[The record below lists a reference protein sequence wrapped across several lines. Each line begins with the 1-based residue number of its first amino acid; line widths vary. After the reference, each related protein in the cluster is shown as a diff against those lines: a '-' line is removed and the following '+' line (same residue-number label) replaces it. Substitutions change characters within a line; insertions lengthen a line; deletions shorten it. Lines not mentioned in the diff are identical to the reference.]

1 MTSEARHNAARDAA
15 APPSAVDFRLLFES
29 APGLYLVVTPSFE
42 IIAVSDAYLR
52 ATMTQREQILGKH
65 IFEVFPDNPDDPDAN
80 GVRKLR
86 ESLESVV
93 QARRADTMAV
103 QKYDIRRP
111 ESQGS
116 EFEERYWSPVN
127 SPVFDANGEFVYIIH
142 RVEDVTEFIRT
153 KQAGDK
159 TTKDLLS
166 RSERMESEIFLRAQ
180 QLAEFNRQLT
190 AANRE
195 LALLYDRISLLMAQA
210 DDELRVGGGQ
220 EDPETSPAIS
230 LEEMLER
237 VGNLIKGHKHLEE
250 ELRQSQKMEAVGQL
264 AGGIAHDF
272 NNVLNVIIGYSKL
285 LLANFT
291 PGDQAYGRIEE
302 IRKAG
307 ERAATL
313 TQQLLAF
320 SRKQVLQ
327 PHVVN
332 LADTLHD
339 IDHML
344 RRMIGEHIEIAVTID
359 PHLAQV
365 KIDPIQV
372 QQLLM
377 NLVVNS
383 RDAMPQGGKLTFEL
397 MNQEMDE
404 SAGRLHNIPAGRYV
418 MLSVSDNGSGMTPE
432 VRRHVFEPFFS
443 TKEVGQ
449 GTGLGLATVYGIVRQ
464 SGGHIWLYS
473 EPGIGTTFKIF
484 FPRVDQPKDRGSSER
499 PKKIGRGDETILLV
513 EDDRS
518 LRTLAQQVLS
528 SAGYQ
533 VLTAE
538 HGNAALRAAEQYAG
552 PVHLLLTDVVMPK
565 MGGKEVAS
573 RLRAQRPQMKV
584 LFMSGYTGNALA
596 QQGTLDEL
604 DETVGFIQKPWTPEG
619 LCEKIRAVLSAPLP
633 VRRILVVDD
642 EPGMRK
648 WLVELLEGAGY
659 RVFTAG
665 NGREARSRV
674 EEHAVDLVITDLV
687 MPDEEG
693 IELIRTLRKAST
705 KLKIIAMTGADD
717 PNILRAAKILGA
729 QETLLKP
736 LTAETVLTCVGD
748 LATARPPVQE

>member
-1 MTSEARHNAARDAA
+1 MASEVRHKAASEAA
-15 APPSAVDFRLLFES
+15 APTSAVDFRLLFES
-29 APGLYLVVTPSFE
+29 APGLYLVLAPSFE
-42 IIAVSDAYLR
+42 IVAVSDAYLR
-52 ATMTQREQILGKH
+52 ATMTRREQILGKN
-65 IFEVFPDNPDDPDAN
+65 IFEVFPDNPDDPTAS
-80 GVRKLR
+80 GVRKLQ
-86 ESLESVV
+86 ESLESVLRT
-93 QARRADTMAV
+93 RRADTMAV
-103 QKYDIRRP
+103 QKYDVRRP

-127 SPVFDANGEFVYIIH
+127 SPVFDANGECIYIIH

-153 KQAGDK
+153 KQAGDE

-166 RSERMESEIFLRAQ
+166 RSERMESEIYLRAQ
-180 QLAEFNRQLT
+180 QLAESNRQLT

-195 LALLYDRISLLMAQA
+195 LALLYDRISHLMAQA
-210 DDELRVGGGQ
+210 DDELRVGGGR
-220 EDPETSPAIS
+220 EDPETSAPIS
-230 LEEMLER
+230 LEEMLAR
-237 VGNLIKGHKHLEE
+237 VGNLITGHKRLEE

-272 NNVLNVIIGYSKL
+272 NNVLNVIIGYSTL
-285 LLANFT
+285 LLANT
-291 PGDQAYGRIEE
+291 APGDVAYGRIEE
-302 IRKAG
+302 IRKSG

-313 TQQLLAF
+313 TQRLLAF

-327 PHVVN
+327 PRVVN
-332 LADTLHD
+332 LADTLRD
-339 IDHML
+339 IDRML
-344 RRMIGEHIEIAVTID
+344 RRMIGEHIEIAATID

-377 NLVVNS
+377 NLVVNA
-383 RDAMPQGGKLTFEL
+383 RDAMPQGGKLAFEL
-397 MNQEMDE
+397 KNQEMDE
-404 SAGRLHNIPAGRYV
+404 SAGHVHNIPAGRYV

-432 VRRHVFEPFFS
+432 VRRHVFEPFFT
-443 TKEVGQ
+443 TKEGGQ

-484 FPRVDQPKDRGSSER
+484 FPRVDDPRDRVAGELPR
-499 PKKIGRGDETILLV
+499 KIGRGSETILLV
-513 EDDRS
+513 EDDSS
-518 LRTLAQQVLS
+518 LRALAQQVLS
-528 SAGYQ
+528 SAGYR

-538 HGNAALRAAEQYAG
+538 DGNAALLAAEQYNG
-552 PVHLLLTDVVMPK
+552 TVHLLLTDVVMPR
-565 MGGKEVAS
+565 MGGKEIAS
-573 RLRAQRPQMKV
+573 RLTVPRPELKV

-596 QQGTLDEL
+596 QQGTLNEL

-619 LCEKIRAVLSAPLP
+619 LCEKIRAVLSAPSSI
-633 VRRILVVDD
+633 RGILVVDD

-648 WLVELLEGAGY
+648 WLVEILEGAGY

-674 EEHAVDLVITDLV
+674 KEHSVDLVITDLV

-705 KLKIIAMTGADD
+705 KLNIIAMTGADD
-717 PNILRAAKILGA
+717 PNILRTAKILGA
-729 QETLLKP
+729 QATLLKP
-736 LTAETVLTCVGD
+736 LRAETVLECVRN
-748 LATARPPVQE
+748 LATTRPPA

>member
-142 RVEDVTEFIRT
+142 RVEDVTDFIRT

-210 DDELRVGGGQ
+210 DDELRVGGGP

-237 VGNLIKGHKHLEE
+237 VGNLIKGHKRLEE

-285 LLANFT
+285 LLASSA
-291 PGDQAYGRIEE
+291 PGDPSYGRIEE

-327 PHVVN
+327 PRVVN
-332 LADTLHD
+332 LADTLRET
-339 IDHML
+339 DHML
-344 RRMIGEHIEIAVTID
+344 RRMIGEHIEIIATVD
-359 PHLAQV
+359 PNLAQV
-365 KIDPIQV
+365 KIDPGQM

-377 NLVVNS
+377 NLVVNA
-383 RDAMPQGGKLTFEL
+383 RDAMPRGGKLTLEL

-404 SAGRLHNIPAGRYV
+404 SASHLHNIPAGRYV

-432 VRRHVFEPFFS
+432 VRRHVFEPFFT

-484 FPRVDQPKDRGSSER
+484 FPRVDDPKDRTSSELPR
-499 PKKIGRGDETILLV
+499 KIGRGDETILIV
-513 EDDRS
+513 EDDPS
-518 LRTLAQQVLS
+518 LRVLAQEVLS
-528 SAGYQ
+528 SAGYHI
-533 VLTAE
+533 LTAE
-538 HGNAALRAAEQYAG
+538 DGDAALRASEQHKG
-552 PVHLLLTDVVMPK
+552 PVHLLLTDVVMPG
-565 MGGKEVAS
+565 MGGKEIAS
-573 RLRAQRPQMKV
+573 RLTVPRPEMKV

-596 QQGTLDEL
+596 QQGTL

-619 LCEKIRAVLSAPLP
+619 LCEKIRAVLSAPSSIQ
-633 VRRILVVDD
+633 RILVVDD
-642 EPGMRK
+642 EPGMRS
-648 WLVELLEGAGY
+648 WLVEILEGAGY

-665 NGREARSRV
+665 NGRQARSRV

-687 MPDEEG
+687 MPEEEG
-693 IELIRTLRKAST
+693 IEMIRTLRKASA
-705 KLKIIAMTGADD
+705 KLKIIAMTGSDSPD
-717 PNILRAAKILGA
+717 ILAAAKILGA
-729 QETLLKP
+729 QATLLKP
-736 LTAETVLTCVGD
+736 LAAETVLACVGK
-748 LATARPPVQE
+748 LATARPA

>member
-1 MTSEARHNAARDAA
+1 MTSEAAALPTAI
-15 APPSAVDFRLLFES
+15 DFRLLFES
-29 APGLYLVVTPSFE
+29 APGLYLVLTPSFK
-42 IIAVSDAYLR
+42 IVAASDAYLR
-52 ATMTQREQILGKH
+52 ATMTQREHLLGKH
-65 IFEVFPDNPDDPDAN
+65 IFEAFPDNPDDPAAS
-80 GVRKLR
+80 GVRKLH
-86 ESLESVV
+86 ESLESVLET
-93 QARRADTMAV
+93 RRADTMAV

-127 SPVFDANGEFVYIIH
+127 SPVFEANGELIYIIH
-142 RVEDVTEFIRT
+142 RVEDVTEFIRA
-153 KQAGDK
+153 KQVGDE

-166 RSERMESEIFLRAQ
+166 RSERMESEIYLRAQ
-180 QLAEFNRQLT
+180 QLAESNRQLT

-210 DDELRVGGGQ
+210 DDELRVGGGHD
-220 EDPETSPAIS
+220 DPEPPAPIG
-230 LEEMLER
+230 LEEMLTR
-237 VGNLIKGHKHLEE
+237 VGNLMTAHKRLEE
-250 ELRQSQKMEAVGQL
+250 ELRQAQKMEAVGQL

-285 LLANFT
+285 LLASSV
-291 PGDQAYGRIEE
+291 PGDPAYGRIEE

-327 PHVVN
+327 PRIVN
-332 LADTLHD
+332 LADTLRD
-339 IDHML
+339 TDHML
-344 RRMIGEHIEIAVTID
+344 RRMIGEHIEIAATVD

-365 KIDPIQV
+365 KIDPGQV

-377 NLVVNS
+377 NLVVNA
-383 RDAMPQGGKLTFEL
+383 RDAMPRGGKLTLEL

-404 SAGRLHNIPAGRYV
+404 SASHLHNIPAGRYV

-432 VRRHVFEPFFS
+432 VRRHVFEPFFT

-484 FPRVDQPKDRGSSER
+484 FPRVDDPKDRTSSELPR
-499 PKKIGRGDETILLV
+499 KIGRGDETILIV
-513 EDDRS
+513 EDDPS
-518 LRTLAQQVLS
+518 LRVLAQEVLS
-528 SAGYQ
+528 SAGYHI
-533 VLTAE
+533 LTAE
-538 HGNAALRAAEQYAG
+538 DGDAALRASEQHKG
-552 PVHLLLTDVVMPK
+552 PVHLLLTDVVMPG
-565 MGGKEVAS
+565 MGGKEIAS
-573 RLRAQRPQMKV
+573 RLTVPRPEMKV

-596 QQGTLDEL
+596 QQGTL

-619 LCEKIRAVLSAPLP
+619 LCEKIRAVLSAPSSIQ
-633 VRRILVVDD
+633 RILVVDD
-642 EPGMRK
+642 EPGMRS
-648 WLVELLEGAGY
+648 WLVEILEGAGY

-665 NGREARSRV
+665 NGRQARSRV

-687 MPDEEG
+687 MPEEEG
-693 IELIRTLRKAST
+693 IEMIRTLRKASA
-705 KLKIIAMTGADD
+705 KLKIIAMTGSDSPD
-717 PNILRAAKILGA
+717 ILAAAKILGA
-729 QETLLKP
+729 QATLLKP
-736 LTAETVLTCVGD
+736 LAAETVLACVGK
-748 LATARPPVQE
+748 LATARPA

>member
-1 MTSEARHNAARDAA
+1 MTPEARHNAAREAGA
-15 APPSAVDFRLLFES
+15 RPSAVDFRLLFES
-29 APGLYLVVTPSFE
+29 APGLYLVLTPNFE
-42 IIAVSDAYLR
+42 IIAVSEAYLR
-52 ATMTQREQILGKH
+52 ATMTRREQILGKH

-80 GVRKLR
+80 GVRKLG
-86 ESLESVV
+86 ESLETVV
-93 QARRADTMAV
+93 QSRRADTMAV

-127 SPVFDANGEFVYIIH
+127 SPVFDASGELVYIIH

-210 DDELRVGGGQ
+210 DDELRIGGGP

-237 VGNLIKGHKHLEE
+237 VGKLIKGHKRLEE

-285 LLANFT
+285 LLANLA

-332 LADTLHD
+332 LADILRD

-484 FPRVDQPKDRGSSER
+484 FPRVDQPKDRGSSEQ
-499 PKKIGRGDETILLV
+499 PQKISRGDETILLV

-528 SAGYQ
+528 SAGYH

-538 HGNAALRAAEQYAG
+538 DGNAALRVAEEYGG

-565 MGGKEVAS
+565 IGGKEIAS
-573 RLRAQRPQMKV
+573 RLSALRPQMRV
-584 LFMSGYTGNALA
+584 LFMSGYTGNARS
-596 QQGTLDEL
+596 QQGTL
-604 DETVGFIQKPWTPEG
+604 DETVGFIQKPWTPER

-633 VRRILVVDD
+633 IRRILVVDD

-648 WLVELLEGAGY
+648 WQVEILAGAGY

-674 EEHAVDLVITDLV
+674 EEHSIDLVITDLV

-736 LTAETVLTCVGD
+736 LTAETVLQCVGD
-748 LATARPPVQE
+748 LASARPPVQE